1 MFVTDLCILSPA
13 WSRFACKCLCAIFC
27 KRKGIA
33 NVFVQSFAKKKEY
46 FTDTIF
52 FFIAFNY
59 TKVACYLACAIPF
72 LAKLFHSRIPKHTKA
87 ICSAPCSLT
96 EIFASLIFFYRS
108 GIPRLKSS
116 TSDDSQEGIK
126 FPIS

>member
-1 MFVTDLCILSPA
+1 ML
-13 WSRFACKCLCAIFC
+13 
-27 KRKGIA
+27 A
-33 NVFVQSFAKKKEY
+33 NVFVQSFAKEKELQMSLCNLLQKKKEY

-59 TKVACYLACAIPF
+59 TKVACYLACAIQF